1 MKKEKLR
8 WFIAFPLVLAIAS
21 LFGNLAS
28 ADNGQS
34 RHRNRG
40 FFHKGAHPKR
50 DFAPV
55 ENQTY
60 AEQCGACHFPYLP
73 ELLPADSWRKILS
86 QLEDHN
92 GAQVLVEADAV
103 KTIAQYLESN
113 AADNSGSRR
122 ATKIMRSLK
131 GQTPTR
137 ITEIPYIQR
146 KHHDVPIEVFQRK
159 SIGSF
164 SNCTACHTA
173 ADQGVFDDDYVN
185 IPE

>member
-1 MKKEKLR
+1 MKNGKVT
-8 WFIAFPLVLAIAS
+8 WAVS
-21 LFGNLAS
+21 LTLIFTITFLFVGLAS
-28 ADNGQS
+28 ADNGER

-40 FFHKGAHPKR
+40 FFHKDAYPKR

-73 ELLPADSWRKILS
+73 ELLPAGSWRKILS
-86 QLEDHN
+86 QMENHN
-92 GAQVLVEADAV
+92 GVEALIEAGAV

-122 ATKIMRSLK
+122 AAKILRSLK